1 MPPRLF
7 VKTKTVPS
15 YQQNDAHHDCYKYCK
30 ITRSDYILRYLIDS
44 GQITG
49 IFLDGNDNGAESIW
63 AVQFSINDGTNAGRV
78 SYVTGLN
85 SPHGTSLYGC
95 CGFIASQN
103 MVECF

>member
-1 MPPRLF
+1 L
-7 VKTKTVPS
+7 VELIKNTATAYLWKAKTVPK

-30 ITRSDYILRYLIDS
+30 ITRSDYLLCCLIDS

-78 SYVTGLN
+78 SYVTGLTHLMELLFMDVVV
-85 SPHGTSLYGC
+85 S
-95 CGFIASQN
+95 
-103 MVECF
+103 